1 MLKGKLVNIRPLES
15 SDLDWFTEWN
25 NDPHYTGPFEPLEVN
40 SRDKIEKWYDSEKN
54 AEWWVITDKLD
65 NPVGQLVAGPQGDCY
80 WLGYILH
87 PDHRGKGY
95 ATEAVKLLVDYLFRA
110 KNLVR
115 VQAECS
121 LENKA
126 SVRVLEKAGF
136 TYEGLRRKAV
146 LIQGHFLDSAIFSIL
161 KDEWAPYLS

>member
-65 NPVGQLVAGPQGDCY
+65 NPVGQLVTGPQGDCY

-115 VQAECS
+115 
-121 LENKA
+121 
-126 SVRVLEKAGF
+126 
-136 TYEGLRRKAV
+136 
-146 LIQGHFLDSAIFSIL
+146 
-161 KDEWAPYLS
+161 

>member
-1 MLKGKLVNIRPLES
+1 MLKGKLVNIRPLEVN
-15 SDLDWFTEWN
+15 DLDWFTDWN
-25 NDPHYTGPFEPLEVN
+25 NDPDYTGPFEPLEIS

-65 NPVGQLVAGPQGDCY
+65 NPVGQLVTGSSGDCY
-80 WLGYILH
+80 WLGYITH

-95 ATEAVKLLVDYLFRA
+95 TTEAVRLLIDYLFRA
-110 KNLVR
+110 KNISR

-121 LENKA
+121 PENKA

-136 TYEGLRRKAV
+136 ILEGLRRQAV
-146 LIQGHFLDSAIFSIL
+146 FIQGKYLDSAMYSII
-161 KDEWAPYLS
+161 KDEWQP